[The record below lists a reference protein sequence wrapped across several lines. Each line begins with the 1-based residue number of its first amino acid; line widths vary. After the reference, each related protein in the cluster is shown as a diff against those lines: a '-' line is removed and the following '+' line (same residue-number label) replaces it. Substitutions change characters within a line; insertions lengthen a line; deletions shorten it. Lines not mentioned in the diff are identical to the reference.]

1 MCIILH
7 LHILQLSKQGKN
19 GEQGEKGVA
28 GRPGQKVRRS
38 SYSHLHVKCDSSDI
52 YASLSN
58 GVVFLMTLVPYLF
71 APLMSVRCPPK
82 ESDHLRNWRKWR
94 LGTKVKVYL

>member
-1 MCIILH
+1 MSVCICMCIILH

-58 GVVFLMTLVPYLF
+58 GVVFFDDSCSISFCTFDECTLP
-71 APLMSVRCPPK
+71 SK
-82 ESDHLRNWRKWR
+82 RK
-94 LGTKVKVYL
+94 